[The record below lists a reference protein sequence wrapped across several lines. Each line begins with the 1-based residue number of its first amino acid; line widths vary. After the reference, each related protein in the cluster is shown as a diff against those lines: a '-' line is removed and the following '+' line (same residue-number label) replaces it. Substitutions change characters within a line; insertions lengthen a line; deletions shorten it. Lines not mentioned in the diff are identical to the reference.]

1 MYPEKYKRRYKCK
14 KQFIREK
21 VIILLRIMTFFLSTK
36 LLFYQCLFVKFICV
50 QYIFNFF
57 DIKVTFYNKYFH
69 CRSPPIS
76 DLFQQKNK
84 SEVNKM
90 RNYKSSDYAI
100 NKYSEG
106 IVYKT
111 ANQIIEI
118 SLDDYL
124 KANPDKTEQD
134 FKELKALSDKIYLEQ
149 DRTENRI
156 TQKTL
161 FLENTKQIQDVTA
174 LTIEENYIEKLD
186 KQYISLAFK
195 KFLKDSSLTE
205 VQKRRFIMH
214 IFKNLS
220 IRKIAEIENV
230 HFTSVQ
236 ESITSAKR
244 KLKKIFKKF

>member
-1 MYPEKYKRRYKCK
+1 
-14 KQFIREK
+14 
-21 VIILLRIMTFFLSTK
+21 
-36 LLFYQCLFVKFICV
+36 
-50 QYIFNFF
+50 
-57 DIKVTFYNKYFH
+57 
-69 CRSPPIS
+69 
-76 DLFQQKNK
+76 
-84 SEVNKM
+84 M
-90 RNYKSSDYAI
+90 RNYKSSDYGI

-118 SLDDYL
+118 SLADYL

-134 FKELKALSDKIYLEQ
+134 FRELKALSDEIYLEQ

-161 FLENTKQIQDVTA
+161 SLENTKQIEDATA

-195 KFLKDSSLTE
+195 EFLKDGSLTA

-214 IFKNLS
+214 VFKNLS
-220 IRKIAEIENV
+220 MRKIAEIEKV

-236 ESITSAKR
+236 ESVDSAKR
-244 KLKKIFKKF
+244 KLKKFFEKF